1 MIYIYLFIYLFID
14 ESVTNDTM
22 NQAFSA
28 GVAIKSYDREA
39 DSQVLAL
46 DVSLDNIV
54 INEGSSENTLYVSG
68 GGLEVQVEIDNTLQI
83 IITGSTEV
91 YGGNSNIILNNVSI
105 EGTHVGEDGASSG
118 PIRLEYD
125 VTVNLTIE
133 GENYIESSGASQI
146 SRSSVGIFV
155 PSTSTLVIGGN
166 GILNIK
172 GGSSGIGSNSGLN
185 SGSIIINSGTINATG
200 GGRGAGIGG
209 SAGASITGEIRI
221 NGGTVYAQGGMLAA
235 GIGGGGMDFML
246 CASITTAPNIY
257 ISDEA
262 EVTAIAG
269 GVYSELDTPAE
280 NIGNGGFSCA

>member
-1 MIYIYLFIYLFID
+1 MIYIYLFID

-118 PIRLEYD
+118 PIRLEND
-125 VTVNLTIE
+125 VTVSLTIE
-133 GENYIESSGASQI
+133 
-146 SRSSVGIFV
+146 
-155 PSTSTLVIGGN
+155 
-166 GILNIK
+166 
-172 GGSSGIGSNSGLN
+172 
-185 SGSIIINSGTINATG
+185 
-200 GGRGAGIGG
+200 
-209 SAGASITGEIRI
+209 
-221 NGGTVYAQGGMLAA
+221 
-235 GIGGGGMDFML
+235 
-246 CASITTAPNIY
+246 
-257 ISDEA
+257 
-262 EVTAIAG
+262 
-269 GVYSELDTPAE
+269 
-280 NIGNGGFSCA
+280 